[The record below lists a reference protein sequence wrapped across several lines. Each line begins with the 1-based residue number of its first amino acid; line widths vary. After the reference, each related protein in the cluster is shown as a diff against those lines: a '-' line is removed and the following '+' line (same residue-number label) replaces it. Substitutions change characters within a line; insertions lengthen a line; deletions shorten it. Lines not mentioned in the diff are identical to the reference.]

1 MVGFRGHRGDFFISL
16 KYMTITNQLINL
28 NSANATQL
36 NSTYLSNVYFKFPSL
51 IVPKNNIKSIT
62 CSVLNA
68 QIPYSYYNVNV
79 YNNIFLISNG
89 GATQTITLTRGNYNA
104 NSLITEIIGQLT
116 LAGITGISIVLSSV
130 SGCLTWTT
138 SAASMTIYATGSTA
152 LRFLGLNTTTNTT
165 SVSQKII
172 SPYPLNL
179 LYTLKIRIASTALNN
194 NHLDSSVS
202 GSLNILSSFSV
213 SAANFGIILYENQT
227 NIQSELKVRDL
238 NGFDIR
244 IIDDDGNL
252 INFNNTN
259 WTATM
264 MLQIETEDSVLENPF
279 LPNLGIPNQQYWGA
293 QPNVISAPNI
303 TNDISKGSSGP
314 DFTGDTNTT
323 NIDNSN
329 ATETQTTADTTAA
342 IPEEQSVLP
351 NDTAG
356 QLADAVINLPETE
369 LNPNL
374 DSSNDLAI
382 LLWNKHINL

>member
-259 WTATM
+259 LTATM
-264 MLQIETEDSVLENPF
+264 MFQIETEVSVLENPF